1 MRYNRLISLVGAHC
15 GGEMGDVIVGGVL
28 DVPGKTMYD
37 KLVHF
42 RDRSDDLRQ
51 LLLNEPRGRPQRNVN
66 LLLPACDPRA
76 DVGLL
81 IMESMEYAH
90 MSGSN
95 TICTVTALLETG
107 MISMIEPQSTV
118 TLDTAAGL
126 VTAVA
131 DCKDGKCMAVAFDN
145 VPSFCSGL
153 DLEVDVPGLGI
164 FKYDVA
170 WGGMWYALVDVSQ
183 TKLAIKPENAQELVE
198 IGEKIKIAIQATYTP
213 IHPENTGIRGVT
225 VLEFTEPL
233 TTYNGQ
239 KRAVNTV
246 VVSPGRVDRSP
257 CGTGSSARMA
267 ALHARGQL
275 AEGEDFIHES
285 ITGSEFQCRIR
296 GVTKVGDHP
305 AILQTVKGSAWITGL
320 QQVML
325 DPTDPFPTGFRL
337 SDQWHVSQ

>member
-1 MRYNRLISLVGAHC
+1 
-15 GGEMGDVIVGGVL
+15 
-28 DVPGKTMYD
+28 
-37 KLVHF
+37 
-42 RDRSDDLRQ
+42 
-51 LLLNEPRGRPQRNVN
+51 
-66 LLLPACDPRA
+66 
-76 DVGLL
+76 
-81 IMESMEYAH
+81 MESMEYAH

-107 MISMIEPQSTV
+107 MIPMIEPQSTV

-131 DCKDGKCMAVAFDN
+131 DCQDGKCTTVAFDN

-153 DLEVDVPGLGI
+153 DLEVDVPGLGR

-170 WGGMWYALVDVSQ
+170 WGGMWYALVNVSQ
-183 TKLAIKPENAQELVE
+183 TKLAIKPENAQKLVE

-233 TTYNGQ
+233 TTYTGR

-257 CGTGSSARMA
+257 CGTGSSARMVV
-267 ALHARGQL
+267 LHVHGQL
-275 AEGEDFIHES
+275 LEGEDFIHES
-285 ITGSEFQCRIR
+285 ITGSEF
-296 GVTKVGDHP
+296 
-305 AILQTVKGSAWITGL
+305 
-320 QQVML
+320 
-325 DPTDPFPTGFRL
+325 
-337 SDQWHVSQ
+337 